1 MIIKQLSVFVE
12 NKSGKLAEVT
22 ELIAKNGININALS
36 IADTTD
42 FGILRIVVDRVEESA
57 ALLRKNGMTVSVC
70 DIISVDLDDKPGKLA
85 EALRVLSENGIF
97 IEYVYAYSSP
107 GKGGLARVVIRVDD
121 AELADKCLREAGF
134 N

>member
-22 ELIAKNGININALS
+22 ELIAKSGININALS

-42 FGILRIVVDRVEESA
+42 FGILRIVVDKAEESA
-57 ALLRKNGMTVSVC
+57 ALLRAHSMTVSVC

-85 EALRVLSENGIF
+85 EALRILSENGIF
-97 IEYVYAYSSP
+97 VEYVYAFSSP
-107 GKGGLARVVIRVDD
+107 LTGGLARVVIRVD
-121 AELADKCLREAGF
+121 ETERADECLKKAGF

>member
-22 ELIAKNGININALS
+22 ELIAQNGININALS

-42 FGILRIVVDRVEESA
+42 FGILRIVVDKAEESA
-57 ALLRKNGMTVSVC
+57 ALLRAHSMTVSVC

-85 EALRVLSENGIF
+85 EALRILSQNDVF
-97 IEYVYAYSSP
+97 VEYVYAYSSP
-107 GKGGLARVVIRVDD
+107 CSGGLARVVIRVDD
-121 AELADKCLREAGF
+121 AEFADKCLREAGF